1 MSFVTDWIT
10 SPFQYDFMQHAFLAG
25 SLAALLSSL
34 VGFFVVVRQLGFAA
48 HALGHISFA
57 GACGAVL
64 FGWPPIAGQLLIS
77 LVAGGIMGG
86 IGKRIQHRDT
96 IIGVTLA
103 LALGVGVLFLHFY
116 QSYGG
121 QANSILF
128 GDLLGVSD
136 TALHWMSVLT
146 IFGMISLAILARPL
160 WFASLSPALAEAKSV
175 PIRGLGILFFGI
187 VAIAITLASQ
197 VVGILLVFTLVV
209 GPPAIALQW
218 TKHFWTGISLC
229 CLLSLSIVW
238 AAIFLAYYIDWPIS
252 FWISALVFVLYL
264 IGLLPRHTRA
274 PRLSSAEEG

>member
-1 MSFVTDWIT
+1 MFSVTDWLI

-64 FGWPPIAGQLLIS
+64 FGWPPIAGQLLIT
-77 LVAGGIMGG
+77 LITGGIMGS
-86 IGKRIQHRDT
+86 IGKRIERRDT

-103 LALGVGVLFLHFY
+103 LALGVGVLFLHFF

-121 QANSILF
+121 QATSILF

-136 TALHWMSVLT
+136 VAIRWMGVLT
-146 IFGMISLAILARPL
+146 LFGLISLAILARPL

-175 PIRGLGILFFGI
+175 SIRWLAILFFGI

-218 TKHFWTGISLC
+218 TKQFWTGISFC
-229 CLLSLSIVW
+229 CLLSLAIVW
-238 AAIFLAYYIDWPIS
+238 AAIFLAYYTDWPVS

-264 IGLLPRHTRA
+264 IGLLPRRKT
-274 PRLSSAEEG
+274 